1 MMISSKDG
9 GDTWSEPTSST
20 MLDPKSREALVLG
33 QDASNQPVGH
43 YASSDLV
50 PGKGTFRTHLT
61 LFGSRDQGKTR
72 KELRR
77 IHFGEWA
84 YPTVVPLGPNC
95 CGIGF
100 RRDSTNPR
108 SQQRTLCCRRRA
120 SGQVLWGKWLRAGE
134 GFYEVG
140 GPSWSSNKSGRF
152 FLVRASACSRFH

>member
-100 RRDSTNPR
+100 RRDSTNSR
-108 SQQRTLCCRRRA
+108 SQQIRFVA
-120 SGQVLWGKWLRAGE
+120 AGELWGK
-134 GFYEVG
+134 
-140 GPSWSSNKSGRF
+140 
-152 FLVRASACSRFH
+152 